1 MESLCGCKIPD
12 GHPLFVLYKENNAIS
27 KKLAALRDKLLFDE
41 PDGFDGAMDDVR
53 CTRSHYETD
62 VCSSDLTVDTGL
74 ASEMPA
80 EDSRILEELAFLD
93 GNNSLSDAAWDE
105 RLLAVLGAMRDML
118 SKENNVLYPHLSQT
132 LTEEQWIQVYFA
144 FRTIAP
150 CHIGAYPIWV
160 RAENPDAPRCTC
172 EQ

>member
-41 PDGFDGAMDDVR
+41 PDGFDEAMDDVLLI
-53 CTRSHYETD
+53 RSHYEKKP
-62 VCSSDLTVDTGL
+62 VLYAMTVDTGL
-74 ASEMPA
+74 ASEMQA

-132 LTEEQWIQVYFA
+132 LTEKQWIQVYFV
-144 FRTIAP
+144 FREVDP
-150 CHIGAYPIWV
+150 CHIGAYPIWL
-160 RAENPDAPRCTC
+160 RAENPDAPRCAC
-172 EQ
+172 EL